1 MGLYERAQANAF
13 LEKRKT
19 VTLDDLRD
27 VISSV
32 VAHRIELKPSVKYMK
47 SEQNFVE
54 EQFKQF
60 EQEYADKLEEG
71 DVP

>member
-1 MGLYERAQANAF
+1 
-13 LEKRKT
+13 
-19 VTLDDLRD
+19 
-27 VISSV
+27 
-32 VAHRIELKPSVKYMK
+32 MK